1 LRSGIPGLATL
12 SAERVWSELR
22 RILDTP
28 DPGAAVALMAELG
41 VLGAVI
47 PEGADPVALARLIA
61 AGAPADGLLRLAALL
76 TGDVEHL
83 ADRLKLS
90 GAERQRL
97 VDLRAVPLARPED
110 DDAALRRL
118 LADHDCALLID
129 RTWLID
135 RSGLIDRGGQVPD
148 GLAGAV
154 SPDWTALRA
163 RLAGLPK
170 PVFPLQGSDVLAL
183 GVPPGPRVGALL
195 RAVRDWWVAGGCTA
209 GVAACRAELA
219 RASGGPLAGPLA
231 SG

>member
-1 LRSGIPGLATL
+1 VRDALRAGIPGLATL

-22 RILDTP
+22 RILDAP
-28 DPGAAVALMAELG
+28 DPGATVALMAELG

-47 PEGADPVALARLIA
+47 PEGADPAALARLIA
-61 AGAPADGLLRLAALL
+61 AGAPAGGLLRLAAML
-76 TGDVEHL
+76 TGDVEHF

-97 VDLRAVPLARPED
+97 LDLRAAPLARPEV

-118 LADHDCALLID
+118 LADYDRALLID

-135 RSGLIDRGGQVPD
+135 GTGLIDRTGLVAD
-148 GLAGAV
+148 ALAGAAQ
-154 SPDWTALRA
+154 PDWTALRA

-209 GVAACRAELA
+209 GVAECRAELA
-219 RASGGPLAGPLA
+219 RASGRPLA